1 MMDKMRSPNKWT
13 AAVLFYLEFVIL
25 RKKWQT
31 MSLGVCVCVCV
42 NFTCQ
47 PSRTVRVTLL
57 IRFPT
62 SQTKLFT
69 TTSRWDQVGKG
80 RTEHLTSHLTRC

>member
-1 MMDKMRSPNKWT
+1 
-13 AAVLFYLEFVIL
+13 
-25 RKKWQT
+25 
-31 MSLGVCVCVCV
+31 MSLGVCVGV

-69 TTSRWDQVGKG
+69 TTSRWDQVGKEGWG
-80 RTEHLTSHLTRC
+80 REELNILHHTLHGVDAESKVWK